1 MHEMEEVNWTKIFS
15 STLPHEIDILQGML
29 AEAGIE
35 SVIINKKDSSYLFGD
50 IELYVNATDAFLAQ
64 QLINQN
70 IS

>member
-1 MHEMEEVNWTKIFS
+1 MLEMEEQNWIKIFT

-29 AEAGIE
+29 AEANIE

-50 IELYVNATDAFLAQ
+50 IELYVSASDAFLSQ

>member
-1 MHEMEEVNWTKIFS
+1 MEDTNWTKIFT

-29 AEAGIE
+29 AEANIE

-50 IELYVNATDAFLAQ
+50 IELYVSSSDAFLAQ